1 MADPNIPDSGPG
13 KDWGARTITKFYRW
27 FQEKM
32 PTRAGMA
39 NNRYLK
45 PIAHRFLRSD
55 LWRFTRRSV
64 PRGVALGLLTG
75 FVVPLGGQTFVAL
88 FLALPIR
95 ANVPIA
101 AVTTFITNPFTY
113 PFWLAIANQLGRFV
127 LRMDGIANGSAGND
141 QLNGLGEWVAW
152 IVREVGVTFF
162 GFVLLGVIFGAIGY
176 VVSAFGW
183 RWWTARKWQRRI
195 KKLGIDGGQD
205 GE

>member
-1 MADPNIPDSGPG
+1 MADPNSPD
-13 KDWGARTITKFYRW
+13 KDWGARTIKRFYRW
-27 FQEKM
+27 FAEKM

-127 LRMDGIANGSAGND
+127 LRMDGIASGISGD
-141 QLNGLGEWVAW
+141 GQVNGLVEWTTW
-152 IVREVGVTFF
+152 IIREVGVTFF
-162 GFVLLGVIFGAIGY
+162 GFVLLGIIFGGIGY
-176 VVSAFGW
+176 VISSFGW
-183 RWWTARKWQRRI
+183 RWWTARKWKRRI
-195 KKLGIDGGQD
+195 EKLGLDRDFDGK
-205 GE
+205 

>member
-1 MADPNIPDSGPG
+1 MADPNSPNEESN
-13 KDWGARTITKFYRW
+13 KDWAARTIVRFYRW
-27 FQEKM
+27 FGEKM

-39 NNRYLK
+39 KNRYLK

-64 PRGVALGLLTG
+64 PRGVALGLITG
-75 FVVPLGGQTFVAL
+75 FIVPLGGQTFVAL

-127 LRMDGIANGSAGND
+127 LRMDGITSGGSGGD
-141 QLNGLGEWVAW
+141 LNGLGEWTAW
-152 IVREVGVTFF
+152 IIREVGVTFF
-162 GFVLLGVIFGAIGY
+162 GFVLLGVVFGAIGY
-176 VVSAFGW
+176 VISSFGW
-183 RWWTARKWQRRI
+183 RWWTARKWKKRI
-195 KKLGIDGGQD
+195 EKLGLDRNIN

>member
-1 MADPNIPDSGPG
+1 MADPNTPN
-13 KDWGARTITKFYRW
+13 KDWAARTIMRFYRW
-27 FQEKM
+27 FEEKM

-64 PRGVALGLLTG
+64 PRGVALGLITG
-75 FVVPLGGQTFVAL
+75 FIVPLGGQTFVAL

-113 PFWLAIANQLGRFV
+113 PFWLAVANQLGRFV
-127 LRMDGIANGSAGND
+127 LRMDGIASGGSGNG
-141 QLNGLGEWVAW
+141 QINGLGEWVAW
-152 IVREVGVTFF
+152 AVREVGVTFF
-162 GFVLLGVIFGAIGY
+162 GFVLLGLIFGGIGY
-176 VVSAFGW
+176 VVSTFGW
-183 RWWTARKWQRRI
+183 RWWTARKWKRRI
-195 KKLGIDGGQD
+195 EKLGLDRNIDGK
-205 GE
+205 

>member
-1 MADPNIPDSGPG
+1 MRIFHWLED
-13 KDWGARTITKFYRW
+13 
-27 FQEKM
+27 KM

-39 NNRYLK
+39 KNRYLK

-64 PRGVALGLLTG
+64 PRGVALGMLTG
-75 FVVPLGGQTFVAL
+75 FIVPLGGQTFVAL

-113 PFWLAIANQLGRFV
+113 PFWLAVANQLGRFV
-127 LRMDGIANGSAGND
+127 LRMDTITGSGSGNS
-141 QLNGLGEWVAW
+141 QLHGLGEWFTW

-162 GFVLLGVIFGAIGY
+162 GFVLLGIIFGAVGY
-176 VVSAFGW
+176 VISSFGW
-183 RWWTARKWQRRI
+183 RWWTARKWHRRI
-195 KKLGIDGGQD
+195 KKLGLDRNTD